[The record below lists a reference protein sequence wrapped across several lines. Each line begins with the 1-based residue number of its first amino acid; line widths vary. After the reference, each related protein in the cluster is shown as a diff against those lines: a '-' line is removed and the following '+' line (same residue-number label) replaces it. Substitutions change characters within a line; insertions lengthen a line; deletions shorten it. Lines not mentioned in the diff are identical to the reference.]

1 MFNVEIFEMVEA
13 FHLNET
19 LSKHFII
26 ADKEMHQLQ
35 ASVTDHWVTSAD
47 GVAGV
52 SDDGEDGEDNVELF
66 SSHTERSV
74 SSLPVST
81 DHLSKLT

>member
-1 MFNVEIFEMVEA
+1 
-13 FHLNET
+13 
-19 LSKHFII
+19 
-26 ADKEMHQLQ
+26 MHR
-35 ASVTDHWVTSAD
+35 WVTSAD